1 MAHQS
6 EAQWKSFEVND
17 QKFKFVSLKKRAV
30 QKDWLDEKTDFIK
43 NTAYLDWPNLPR
55 LFLTNARSINNKR
68 NDLSELIKTDDDV
81 QDCDIILITETWL
94 NEGTSDIYDSDFTLM
109 LRADRDEEKTGK
121 ERGGGQKL

>member
-94 NEGTSDIYDSDFTLM
+94 NEGTSDIYDSNFTLM